1 LEDGTAISLFTDT
14 GGGWNVISKELAE
27 KYEWPLYERQAGSS
41 VIYVTDMPKFSAN
54 AAIPQAGLNN
64 WWAGQLQVVPQA
76 ELSRS
81 GTYDGAL
88 GGRWHAEKIIDFNY
102 PSKTISVLQSVPNIE
117 GFSKVPLGFQKNNE
131 GNYTMAFPSINIIIE
146 GQSILICLESFNL
159 DYCENRNVANLN
171 RVCRQ
176 EATKVHI
183 IIKWLISHFS

>member
-1 LEDGTAISLFTDT
+1 
-14 GGGWNVISKELAE
+14 
-27 KYEWPLYERQAGSS
+27 
-41 VIYVTDMPKFSAN
+41 MPKFSAN

-131 GNYTMAFPSINIIIE
+131 GNYTMASPSINIIIE

-159 DYCENRNVANLN
+159 DYCENRNVSNLN